1 MAQSHLTVPAGIE
14 PVMASAAGIALAGLA
29 FHPRS
34 VRQCPPGLTTA
45 FMEYRPAGAMM
56 RLSP

>member
-1 MAQSHLTVPAGIE
+1 MAQSLLTAPTGIQ
-14 PVMASAAGIALAGLA
+14 PVVASAAGIALAGLA
-29 FHPRS
+29 FYPRS

>member
-1 MAQSHLTVPAGIE
+1 MSG
-14 PVMASAAGIALAGLA
+14 PVVLSGLGAIWLVVLAAGIALAGLA

-34 VRQCPPGLTTA
+34 VRECPPGLTTA

-56 RLSP
+56 RFSP